1 LLKIFLLIIVE
12 EEPVKEEEE
21 EEQRNWLYLVNLEV
35 FDFKRELAVFCA
47 ENTMHTS
54 ERRSRER
61 KKSEADWCII
71 SRVPRLLILNAK
83 RD

>member
-1 LLKIFLLIIVE
+1 VIIVE
-12 EEPVKEEEE
+12 EELTKEGEELK
-21 EEQRNWLYLVNLEV
+21 NWLRLVNLEF
-35 FDFKRELAVFCA
+35 FDLKRELAVFCA

>member
-1 LLKIFLLIIVE
+1 MLRFFLVIIVE
-12 EEPVKEEEE
+12 EELTKEG
-21 EEQRNWLYLVNLEV
+21 EEQKNWLRLVNLEF
-35 FDFKRELAVFCA
+35 FDLKRELAVFCA

>member
-1 LLKIFLLIIVE
+1 MLRFFLVIIVE
-12 EEPVKEEEE
+12 EELTKEGEELK
-21 EEQRNWLYLVNLEV
+21 NWLRLVNLEF
-35 FDFKRELAVFCA
+35 FDLKRELAVFCA

-61 KKSEADWCII
+61 KKSKADRCII

>member
-1 LLKIFLLIIVE
+1 MLRFFLVIIVE
-12 EEPVKEEEE
+12 EELTKEG
-21 EEQRNWLYLVNLEV
+21 EEQKNWFRLVNLEF
-35 FDFKRELAVFCA
+35 FDLKRELAVFCA